1 MLSGTRDLAIF
12 VHTQNMKPWTVETA
26 VRFETK
32 DEVTISGLNP
42 DILGFQNVNVIQEKC
57 YVASAIA
64 RKFI

>member
-1 MLSGTRDLAIF
+1 
-12 VHTQNMKPWTVETA
+12 MKPWTVETA